1 MNVKMMVSAFVI
13 LTLCFVQEE
22 ASAKP
27 ITPDYSRLEQ
37 NSPVVSSV
45 QVGVKDAQKSATNLN
60 FHRLNKNRA
69 VERIILPTFKKLYY
83 EYYEKW
89 FKLHR
94 RACEAWHLLKKKD
107 YERALFELDMYYGED
122 E

>member
-1 MNVKMMVSAFVI
+1 MIQTIWAI
-13 LTLCFVQEE
+13 LCGCMIGFFIGEIVFYR
-22 ASAKP
+22 P
-27 ITPDYSRLEQ
+27 MYNDY
-37 NSPVVSSV
+37 
-45 QVGVKDAQKSATNLN
+45 
-60 FHRLNKNRA
+60 
-69 VERIILPTFKKLYY
+69 KKLYY